1 MSVGIVTV
9 AYGDTYRAF
18 LPEWLEAVNQLTK
31 KPDQITIVTDQIN
44 KNIALDNLVWVEA
57 QGIHKIHPQI
67 YVNQAITATDTD
79 WICKMDVDDL
89 IRPHALNN
97 FEKNPCD
104 VYMFGMY
111 HNKIN
116 MYAQKIT
123 AQHVIE
129 SRHNLV
135 FSGSPF
141 RKWVWKQAPFL
152 DMIYEDWLFWIEAA
166 KNGATFCQSET
177 IDYEYRTHS
186 NNISNQHDS
195 NYWTE
200 IVRSLR

>member
-1 MSVGIVTV
+1 M
-9 AYGDTYRAF
+9 AHGDKYRDF
-18 LPEWLEAVNQLTK
+18 LPEWAEAVNQLTK

-44 KNIALDNLVWVEA
+44 KDITLDNLLWVKA
-57 QGIHKIHPQI
+57 QGTHKIHPQI
-67 YVNQAITATDTD
+67 YVNQAIQATDTD

-97 FEKNPCD
+97 LEKKPCD
-104 VYMFGMY
+104 VYMFGIE
-111 HNKIN
+111 HQKID

-129 SRHNLV
+129 SQHNLV

-141 RKWVWKQAPFL
+141 RKWVWMQAPYR

-166 KNGATFCQSET
+166 KNEARFCQSET
-177 IDYEYRTHS
+177 IDYEYRTH
-186 NNISNQHDS
+186 NDNISNQHDS